1 MKEVKSLSQKY
12 ICTLIFIVLLFPV
25 AKEVEVMQL
34 PIHVWACTH
43 THTHTHTHTQRERK
57 IIHSWNKKAEKP
69 AICEKVDGLWGD
81 YTWWNKSEKDKHC
94 MISLKSGI

>member
-43 THTHTHTHTQRERK
+43 THTHTHTHTERERLFSHEIRK
-57 IIHSWNKKAEKP
+57 QKNLPFVKRWMDFE
-69 AICEKVDGLWGD
+69 
-81 YTWWNKSEKDKHC
+81 
-94 MISLKSGI
+94 GITLGEINQRKTNTV